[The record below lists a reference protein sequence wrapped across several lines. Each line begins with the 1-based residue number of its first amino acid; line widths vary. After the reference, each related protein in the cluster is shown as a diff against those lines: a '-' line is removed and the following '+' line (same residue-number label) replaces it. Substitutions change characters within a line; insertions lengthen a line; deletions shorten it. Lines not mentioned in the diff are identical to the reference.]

1 MAKLM
6 IVLNRIVIGGAPADT
21 VQLAGALSR
30 EHETCLVSGAKVED
44 EKDAAYLLSDLKHIR
59 HLEIKSMRR
68 SINPLYDWQA
78 YCELKKIIRS
88 ERPDIIHTHGAKP
101 GFLARL
107 AASRSGVPVIVHTY
121 HGHIFHSYFNKL
133 ASFFFVAVE
142 RWLARKSSAIIV
154 LSESQKQEIANCYR
168 ICPAEKISVIPLGLD
183 IEPFVNGQDEKRQR
197 FRKKYGLEEN
207 ESAIGLVGR
216 IVKVKNHGFFL
227 QVASRLSK
235 EMKREVKFFI
245 VGDGNLRKKLE
256 AEAVALQLEP
266 VSLLTSKEGKLVFTS
281 WIREIDEVMAGLDIV
296 TLTSFNEGTPVS
308 LLEAQAAGKPIVAIN
323 VGGTADTM
331 LDEESGFLLKDFD
344 SDLFAQ
350 KLEWLVRHKSE
361 AIQMGRKGREYV
373 KSTHPFKLQVEK
385 TLQLYK
391 SLLSNLKGSP
401 NLRTG

>member
-1 MAKLM
+1 
-6 IVLNRIVIGGAPADT
+6 
-21 VQLAGALSR
+21 
-30 EHETCLVSGAKVED
+30 
-44 EKDAAYLLSDLKHIR
+44 
-59 HLEIKSMRR
+59 
-68 SINPLYDWQA
+68 
-78 YCELKKIIRS
+78 
-88 ERPDIIHTHGAKP
+88 
-101 GFLARL
+101 
-107 AASRSGVPVIVHTY
+107 
-121 HGHIFHSYFNKL
+121 
-133 ASFFFVAVE
+133 
-142 RWLARKSSAIIV
+142 
-154 LSESQKQEIANCYR
+154 
-168 ICPAEKISVIPLGLD
+168 LGLD